1 MEENKVDIVSQL
13 YPQMEQQVEVDQDVH
28 EETEAPSELQASVET
43 QKDPKQSWKELREKA
58 ELAERY
64 QRERDEY
71 YKILQQMEQQSYV
84 QQQNLQ
90 RTGNQ
95 ENEDES
101 FDLDSIP
108 DDDLLSGKDLKKVLS
123 KHQRSQQKQYEEML
137 RQQKI
142 AQEKM
147 LENELKSKYN
157 DFYDVVNTDNI
168 AKLRELR
175 PGLAKSLH
183 LNPDLKE
190 KAEETYMAIKDLG
203 IYRKD
208 EFVQQKQYAQKNFSK
223 PRSVNSVAPQTGDSP
238 LNQANAFANG
248 LTKDL
253 QKKLYQEML
262 EKAGQF

>member
-1 MEENKVDIVSQL
+1 MEENKVDLVSQL
-13 YPQMEQQVEVDQDVH
+13 YPQTEQPAEEHQENIENEVENSPV
-28 EETEAPSELQASVET
+28 ESTTEQT
-43 QKDPKQSWKELREKA
+43 KDHKQSWKELREKA
-58 ELAERY
+58 ELADKY

-71 YKILQQMEQQSYV
+71 YRVLQQIEQQAYM

-90 RTGNQ
+90 QRTTQ
-95 ENEDES
+95 EDEDDG
-101 FDLDSIP
+101 FDLNNIP

-137 RQQKI
+137 RQQKL

-168 AKLRELR
+168 SKLRELR

-190 KAEETYMAIKDLG
+190 KAEETYMAIRDLG

-208 EFVQQKQYAQKNFSK
+208 EFVKQKETAQKNFSK
-223 PRSVNSVAPQTGDSP
+223 PRSVNSVGPQTGDSP

-248 LTKDL
+248 LTKEL

-262 EKAGQF
+262 DKAGQY